1 MKTSCWILYPQLLVL
16 LFSSNHAIAGEQ
28 ERLRA
33 DIPLATFLL
42 NQTVTPSARATTPV
56 TPFISPSPA
65 QIQVPSSLPN
75 TVNSQYLIAPRAVKL
90 KDVNPSTTQI
100 PINGTKT
107 LHQSQS
113 ELTTGIESGNH
124 RNSTVSINGIKLF
137 SPYVAES
144 ISRQRVYRIEYTNSY
159 NQVQTVR
166 QQRDIVT
173 TVVEPQT
180 VLGMRQQISLIGD
193 CLDFTSGGSDSS
205 SSTGVKQLCAYIPG
219 ILTDN
224 TSIDPDKLVPTKIN
238 QLAQFGEVI
247 SPESLAAIL
256 QPGFQTGANGQKVGI
271 DLYFPR
277 VGTTDGNLT
286 NSIARVERREEQL
299 NVPTVTTGRIQQ
311 VLVSNGTQSGIA
323 RTVRGFTF
331 VLSDRNTAFNS
342 GLQLLGTVLADAEP
356 RIPPGKSGRA
366 AKINPNLVLAANN
379 ARLPENSF
387 TAYSAGWGYANN
399 TSDSQAG
406 TPAPAYYNTMW
417 IGLSPMIDRQVFT
430 TSSYRTTGSQRI
442 KVASGGEGGA
452 QSSVSSSISINDRNF
467 SSPNI
472 GNAYSQ
478 VYLTLFEQDA
488 DQLSTTRLREST
500 TYYPHISLSGNTTT
514 ANSVLRYYSGAIIDP
529 GLVPR
534 NGRNQFK
541 AYAGIDFTQTTP
553 GGFSYDLAA
562 VSYFNPDPEYYS
574 RITAN
579 TSQKIGLG
587 RNRAYNLVL
596 NAGLNYA
603 IDGDTEFD
611 RLRFRSGN
619 SSINT
624 GATLNLGDVS
634 LGTTYFIP
642 NGLPNSVDSLLS
654 TNINWRIKDN
664 IAISGYYTPINK
676 NSPKSTYGL
685 SAAFKVGKEYHSP
698 SLVLNWSQNTTS
710 FGQSATG
717 NQLST
722 NENVFGLF
730 FRFGEPINPGKLN

>member
-16 LFSSNHAIAGEQ
+16 LLSSNCAIAGEQ
-28 ERLRA
+28 ERLRS

-42 NQTVTPSARATTPV
+42 NRLVAPADTATTLV
-56 TPFISPSPA
+56 ISPSTPQSPA
-65 QIQVPSSLPN
+65 QLSLPPA
-75 TVNSQYLIAPRAVKL
+75 VNSLYLIAPRAVKL
-90 KDVNPSTTQI
+90 KDVNSRTTQM
-100 PINGTKT
+100 PINGIQT
-107 LHQSQS
+107 LHQSQL
-113 ELTTGIESGNH
+113 EINAGIDAGDRRNLTINL
-124 RNSTVSINGIKLF
+124 NGIKLF
-137 SPYVAES
+137 SPDVAES

-159 NQVQTVR
+159 SQVQTVR
-166 QQRDIVT
+166 QYRDIST

-180 VLGMRQQISLIGD
+180 VLGQRQQISLIGD
-193 CLDFTSGGSDSS
+193 CLDFTPGGNGSPSP
-205 SSTGVKQLCAYIPG
+205 TGAKQLCAYIPG

-224 TSIDPDKLVPTKIN
+224 TSIDPDKLVPTRIDRFAK
-238 QLAQFGEVI
+238 FGEVV

-256 QPGFQTGANGQKVGI
+256 QPGFQSGANGQKVGI

-286 NSIARVERREEQL
+286 NSAARVERREEQIS
-299 NVPTVTTGRIQQ
+299 VPTVTMGRIQQ
-311 VLVSNGTQSGIA
+311 VLVSNGVQSGIG
-323 RTVRGFTF
+323 RTIRGATV
-331 VLSDRNTAFNS
+331 VLDDRNLAVNS
-342 GLQLLGTVLADAEP
+342 GVQLLSTVLPDAEP
-356 RIPPGKSGRA
+356 QIPPGKSGRSA
-366 AKINPNLVLAANN
+366 TINPNLVLAANN
-379 ARLPENSF
+379 TRLPDNSF

-399 TSDSQAG
+399 ASDSKAG
-406 TPAPAYYNTMW
+406 TPAPAYYNSIW
-417 IGLSPMIDRQVFT
+417 IGLSPTIDRKVFST
-430 TSSYRTTGSQRI
+430 TNYRTTGPQRI

-452 QSSVSSSISINDRNF
+452 QSSVSSSISINDKNF

-478 VYLTLFEQDA
+478 VYLTLFDQDA
-488 DQLSTTRLREST
+488 DRLNITRLREST

-529 GLVPR
+529 GLVPHS
-534 NGRNQFK
+534 GSNQSK

-553 GGFSYDLAA
+553 GGLSYDLGA
-562 VSYFNPDPEYYS
+562 VGYVNPDPEYYS
-574 RITAN
+574 RISAN
-579 TSQKIGLG
+579 TSQRIGLG

-611 RLRFRSGN
+611 KLKFRSGN

-624 GATLNLGDVS
+624 GITLNLGDVS
-634 LGTTYFIP
+634 LGANYFIP

-676 NSPKSTYGL
+676 NSPKSPYGL
-685 SAAFKVGKEYHSP
+685 SAAFKFGQESYSP

-710 FGQSATG
+710 FGQSAAG

-722 NENVFGLF
+722 NENIFGVF
-730 FRFGEPINPGKLN
+730 FRFGEPINPSKIN

>member
-1 MKTSCWILYPQLLVL
+1 MKTSCWILYLQLLVL
-16 LFSSNHAIAGEQ
+16 LLASNRSIAGEQ

-33 DIPLATFLL
+33 DIPLAAFLL
-42 NQTVTPSARATTPV
+42 VGVVSPLENRAVAPTTKSTTPV
-56 TPFISPSPA
+56 KPITATSNPA
-65 QIQVPSSLPN
+65 
-75 TVNSQYLIAPRAVKL
+75 NSQYLIAPRAVKL
-90 KDVNPSTTQI
+90 KDVNPRTTQI
-100 PINGTKT
+100 PINGIQT
-107 LHQSQS
+107 LHPSQS
-113 ELTTGIESGNH
+113 EITTGIESGNQ
-124 RNSTVSINGIKLF
+124 RNLTINLNGIKLF
-137 SPYVAES
+137 SPDVTES

-166 QQRDIVT
+166 QQRDIST

-180 VLGMRQQISLIGD
+180 VLGQRQQISLIGD
-193 CLDFTSGGSDSS
+193 CLDLTPGGNSS
-205 SSTGVKQLCAYIPG
+205 SSSIGAKQQCVYIPG

-224 TSIDPDKLVPTKIN
+224 TSIDRDKLVPTQID
-238 QLAQFGEVI
+238 QLAKFGDVV

-256 QPGFQTGANGQKVGI
+256 QPGFQAGANGQKIGI

-286 NSIARVERREEQL
+286 SSTTRVERREDQINAL
-299 NVPTVTTGRIQQ
+299 TVTTGRIQQ
-311 VLVSNGTQSGIA
+311 VLVSNGEQSGIS
-323 RTVRGFTF
+323 RTIRGFTF
-331 VLSDRNTAFNS
+331 VQGDRNIVLNG
-342 GLQLLGTVLADAEP
+342 GLQFLGMVLPNAEP
-356 RIPPGKSGRA
+356 QISPGKSGRSA
-366 AKINPNLVLAANN
+366 TINPNLVLAANN

-399 TSDSQAG
+399 ASDSNAG
-406 TPAPAYYNTMW
+406 TPAPAYYNTIW
-417 IGLSPMIDRQVFT
+417 IGLSPTIDRQVFS
-430 TSSYRTTGSQRI
+430 TSSYRLTGLQRI

-452 QSSVSSSISINDRNF
+452 QSSVSSAISINDRTF

-488 DQLSTTRLREST
+488 DRLNTTRLREST
-500 TYYPHISLSGNTTT
+500 NYYPHISLSSNTTT

-534 NGRNQFK
+534 NGGNQFK

-553 GGFSYDLAA
+553 SGFSYDLGA
-562 VSYFNPDPEYYS
+562 VSYLNPDPEYFS
-574 RITAN
+574 RISVN

-587 RNRAYNLVL
+587 RNRAYHLVL

-611 RLRFRSGN
+611 KLKFRSGN

-624 GATLNLGDVS
+624 GIALNLGDVS

-654 TNINWRIKDN
+654 TNITWRIKDN
-664 IAISGYYTPINK
+664 IAVSGYYTPINK

-685 SAAFKVGKEYHSP
+685 SAAFKFGKEYYSP

-722 NENVFGLF
+722 NENVFGVF
-730 FRFGEPINPGKLN
+730 FRFGEAINPGKLN

>member
-16 LFSSNHAIAGEQ
+16 LLSSNRAIAGEY

-33 DIPLATFLL
+33 DIPLAAFLL
-42 NQTVTPSARATTPV
+42 NRAVAPTAKATTPV
-56 TPFISPSPA
+56 KPVTATSNP
-65 QIQVPSSLPN
+65 
-75 TVNSQYLIAPRAVKL
+75 VNSQYLIAPRAVKL
-90 KDVNPSTTQI
+90 KDVNPRTTQI
-100 PINGTKT
+100 PINGVQT

-113 ELTTGIESGNH
+113 EITTGLDAGDR
-124 RNSTVSINGIKLF
+124 RNLTVSLNGIKLF
-137 SPYVAES
+137 SPYIEES

-166 QQRDIVT
+166 QQRDIST
-173 TVVEPQT
+173 TVIEPQT
-180 VLGMRQQISLIGD
+180 ILGQRQQISLIGD
-193 CLDFTSGGSDSS
+193 CLDFTQGGNGSS
-205 SSTGVKQLCAYIPG
+205 SATGTKQLCAYIPG

-224 TSIDPDKLVPTKIN
+224 TSIDPDKLVPTRID
-238 QLAQFGEVI
+238 QLAKFGEVV

-256 QPGFQTGANGQKVGI
+256 QPGFQTGANGQKLGI

-286 NSIARVERREEQL
+286 SSIPRVERREEQI
-299 NVPTVTTGRIQQ
+299 NVPTVTIGRSQQ
-311 VLVSNGTQSGIA
+311 VLVSNGAQSGIG
-323 RTVRGFTF
+323 RTIRGFTF
-331 VLSDRNTAFNS
+331 VLGDRNTAVNS
-342 GLQLLGTVLADAEP
+342 GLQLLGTVLPDAEP
-356 RIPPGKSGRA
+356 RIPPGKSGRSA
-366 AKINPNLVLAANN
+366 TINPNLVLAANN

-387 TAYSAGWGYANN
+387 TAYSAGWGYAHNA
-399 TSDSQAG
+399 SDSKAG

-417 IGLSPMIDRQVFT
+417 IGLSPTIDRQVFS
-430 TSSYRTTGSQRI
+430 TSSYRTTSLQRI

-452 QSSVSSSISINDRNF
+452 QSSVSSSISINDKNF

-488 DQLSTTRLREST
+488 DRLNTTRLREST
-500 TYYPHISLSGNTTT
+500 NYYPHISLSGNTTT

-534 NGRNQFK
+534 NGGNRSK

-553 GGFSYDLAA
+553 GGFSYDLGA

-574 RITAN
+574 RISAN

-611 RLRFRSGN
+611 KLKFRSGN

-624 GATLNLGDVS
+624 GITLNLGDVS
-634 LGTTYFIP
+634 LGTSYFIP

-676 NSPKSTYGL
+676 NSPKSPYGL
-685 SAAFKVGKEYHSP
+685 SAAFKFGKEYNSP

-710 FGQSATG
+710 FGQSAAG

-722 NENVFGLF
+722 NENVFGVF
-730 FRFGEPINPGKLN
+730 FRFGEAINPGKLN

>member
-1 MKTSCWILYPQLLVL
+1 MKTSCWILCPQLLVL
-16 LFSSNHAIAGEQ
+16 LLASDRAIAGEQ
-28 ERLRA
+28 ERLRV

-42 NQTVTPSARATTPV
+42 NQTVAPTAKAATPV
-56 TPFISPSPA
+56 APVISPSTP
-65 QIQVPSSLPN
+65 QIQAQLSLP
-75 TVNSQYLIAPRAVKL
+75 TAVNSLYLIAPRAVKL
-90 KDVNPSTTQI
+90 KEVNPRTTQI
-100 PINGTKT
+100 PINGIQT

-113 ELTTGIESGNH
+113 ELTAGFESGNH

-137 SPYVAES
+137 SPYVGES

-159 NQVQTVR
+159 SQVQTVR
-166 QQRDIVT
+166 QQRDIST

-180 VLGMRQQISLIGD
+180 LLGERQQISLIGD
-193 CLDFTSGGSDSS
+193 CLDLTPGGNGSS

-224 TSIDPDKLVPTKIN
+224 TSIDRDKLVPTKID
-238 QLAQFGEVI
+238 QLAKFGEVI

-256 QPGFQTGANGQKVGI
+256 QPGFQTGADGQKVGI

-286 NSIARVERREEQL
+286 SSVARVERREDQI
-299 NVPTVTTGRIQQ
+299 NVPVVTVGNIQQ
-311 VLVSNGTQSGIA
+311 VLVSNGAQSGIS
-323 RTVRGFTF
+323 RTIRGFSV
-331 VLSDRNTAFNS
+331 VLGDRNTTFNS
-342 GLQLLGTVLADAEP
+342 GLQLLGTVLPNADP
-356 RIPPGKSGRA
+356 RISPGKSGRA
-366 AKINPNLVLAANN
+366 ATINPNLVLAANN

-399 TSDSQAG
+399 ASDSQAG
-406 TPAPAYYNTMW
+406 TTAPASYNSIW
-417 IGLSPMIDRQVFT
+417 IGLSPTIDRQVFSD
-430 TSSYRTTGSQRI
+430 SSYRTTGSQRI

-452 QSSVSSSISINDRNF
+452 QSGVTSSISLNDRNF
-467 SSPNI
+467 SSADI

-488 DQLSTTRLREST
+488 DRLNTTRLRENT
-500 TYYPHISLSGNTTT
+500 NYYPHISLSGNTTT

-529 GLVPR
+529 GLVLHQGG
-534 NGRNQFK
+534 NKSK

-553 GGFSYDLAA
+553 SGFSYDLGA

-574 RITAN
+574 RVSAN
-579 TSQKIGLG
+579 ASQKIGLG

-611 RLRFRSGN
+611 RLKFRSGN

-624 GATLNLGDVS
+624 GITLNLGDVS
-634 LGTTYFIP
+634 IGTSYFIP
-642 NGLPNSVDSLLS
+642 NRLPNSIDSLLS

-685 SAAFKVGKEYHSP
+685 NAAFKFGKEYHSP

-710 FGQSATG
+710 FGQSAAG
-717 NQLST
+717 NQLSS
-722 NENVFGLF
+722 NENIFGVF
-730 FRFGEPINPGKLN
+730 FRFGEPISPSRMN